1 MTFQPKPLAERKAFL
16 ASLKE
21 DDIVTA
27 VSEDGKK
34 RIVRRMTS
42 CRGGLCFGYNSL
54 GVGKYQGAV
63 GLSEGY
69 YGARRYWYWLEAP
82 TDRDRESLLRREDA
96 AEIYGILRKIDSTFN
111 ERLYRLSSKDFFA
124 LLSLAKKLNEVKL

>member
-34 RIVRRMTS
+34 RIVRRM
-42 CRGGLCFGYNSL
+42 RLRHGGLCFGYNSL

-69 YGARRYWYWLEAP
+69 YGARSYWYWLEAP
-82 TDRDRESLLRREDA
+82 TDRDRESLLKREDA
-96 AEIYGILRKIDSTFN
+96 AEVYGILRKIDSTFN
-111 ERLYRLSSKDFFA
+111 ERLYRLSSEDFFA

>member
-1 MTFQPKPLAERKAFL
+1 MTFQPKPLAERKAFV

-34 RIVRRMTS
+34 RIVRRMTL
-42 CRGGLCFGYNSL
+42 RDHGLCFGYTSL
-54 GVGKYQGAV
+54 GVGRYQGAV

-69 YGARRYWYWLEAP
+69 YGARSYWYWLEAP
-82 TDRDRESLLRREDA
+82 TDKDRKALLKKEA
-96 AEIYGILRKIDSTFN
+96 AEEVYDILRKTDSTFH
-111 ERLYRLSSKDFFA
+111 ERLYRLSSEDFFA
-124 LLSLAKKLNEVKL
+124 LLSLANKLNEVKL